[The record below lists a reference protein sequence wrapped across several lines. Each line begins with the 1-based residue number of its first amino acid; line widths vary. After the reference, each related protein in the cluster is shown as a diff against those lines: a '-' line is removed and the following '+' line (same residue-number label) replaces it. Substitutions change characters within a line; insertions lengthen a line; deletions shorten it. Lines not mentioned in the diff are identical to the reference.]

1 MRDRIQRPTKAGLG
15 TLLWLLAYIVYPV
28 SGAQGDQDRE
38 QGPWIFCDFLLGS

>member
-1 MRDRIQRPTKAGLG
+1 MVAG
-15 TLLWLLAYIVYPV
+15 VYPL